1 MADDYD
7 EYYNTE
13 DMEEGEQPLAIK
25 DILKSDNVAD
35 LLDQEELDEIASC
48 VLQDLEEDEK
58 SMADWLEYADK
69 AMELTKLHREQK
81 HMPFRNAS
89 NIKYPLIT
97 TAVVQFS
104 SRTESELIKAG
115 QVAKYKVIGR
125 DPAGLKT
132 RKGQRVRTHLNWQI
146 MEKMPNWQN
155 ERDRLHHQLA
165 VCGTSFVKTW
175 YDPVEGVN
183 RSEFIP
189 YDQLIANNGIK
200 SLETAPRISQYVY
213 MSDNDLVEHMR
224 WGLFTECDVDDLQ
237 KDNEDFE
244 AIYHEIIEQHCF
256 YDLDDDGLAEPYI
269 VVVHKAAKKVLRIIP
284 RFEKDDVLYNS
295 KGQIKKIYPTQ
306 YFTDYHFIPNMDGS
320 FYSLGFGTLLLDVN
334 ATINT
339 ILNQLINAGHLAT
352 TQGGF
357 ISKDLRLAKEDLDID
372 PGEFK
377 YVETRDGAKIGDG
390 VFMFNYKEPSNVLY
404 SLLGTLVEGAKQL
417 TSTTDIMTG
426 TQDTTNTSPNTLMML
441 MQQGLK
447 VYSAI
452 QRRIFRSFKRELEKL
467 VKLNAKHINVEEY
480 IRLIDP
486 TEQEIMEM
494 FSPEGQ
500 LLDYDLGQV
509 DIVPCVDPNES
520 TEQEAL
526 VRAQAVLQAGVQL
539 AQLQGVNPRAVARAY
554 FESLEVPNI
563 DQLVLPEPPP
573 DAPNPA
579 MIQLQLEQAKVQSDI
594 QVKAQKTQI
603 EAALAESTIQLNK
616 ANAYKAAKDA
626 DMKQD
631 KVQLDVYKTA
641 LDHDIG
647 LRDLSAKV
655 QKDNLDAQNKN
666 LEISQ
671 KAISDSIDKA
681 LTANQQKID
690 ARDQTLN
697 ENSTGSSVGSVDSTS
712 SDSTPSD

>member
-1 MADDYD
+1 MD
-7 EYYNTE
+7 ESEE
-13 DMEEGEQPLAIK
+13 DMDYLEMK
-25 DILKSDNVAD
+25 DILKSDNIAE
-35 LLDQEELDEIASC
+35 LLSHEELCEISDS
-48 VLQDLEEDEK
+48 VLKNLEEDEK
-58 SMADWLEYADK
+58 SMADWLDYADK
-69 AMELTKLHREQK
+69 AMELTRLHREQK
-81 HMPFRNAS
+81 HMPFRNAA

-115 QVAKYKVIGR
+115 QVAKYKVIGQ
-125 DPAGLKT
+125 DPNGLKR
-132 RKGQRVRTHLNWQI
+132 RKGIRVRTHLNWQI
-146 MEKMPNWQN
+146 MEKMPNWQT

-165 VCGTSFVKTW
+165 VCGTCFVKTW
-175 YDPVEGVN
+175 YDPIEGVN
-183 RSEFIP
+183 RSELVP
-189 YDQLIANNGIK
+189 YDQLVVNNSIK
-200 SLETAPRISQYVY
+200 NLESAPRISQYVY

-224 WGLFTECDVDDLQ
+224 WGLFTECDVPELQ
-237 KDNEDFE
+237 KDNEDME
-244 AIYHEIIEQHCF
+244 AIYHEIVEQHCF
-256 YDLDDDGLAEPYI
+256 YDLDKDGLAEPYI
-269 VVVHKAAKKVLRIIP
+269 VVVHKSAQKVLRIVR
-284 RFEKDDVLYNS
+284 RFEKQDILKNA
-295 KGQIKKIYPTQ
+295 KGQIKKIYPSQ
-306 YFTDYHFIPNMDGS
+306 FFTDYHFIPNMDGS
-320 FYSLGFGTLLLDVN
+320 FFSMGFGTLLLDIN

-357 ISKDLRLAKEDLDID
+357 IDKNLRVAKEDLEID

-377 YVETRDGAKIGDG
+377 YVETRDGARIADG
-390 VFMFNYKEPSNVLY
+390 VFMLSYKEPSQVLY
-404 SLLGTLVEGAKQL
+404 SLLGTLIEGAKQL

-426 TQDTTNTSPNTLMML
+426 SQDTTNTSPNTLMML

-467 VKLNAKHINVEEY
+467 VRLNAQHVNVEEY

-486 TEQEIMEM
+486 TEQEILEM

-500 LLDYDLGQV
+500 LLDYDLVQV

-520 TEQEAL
+520 TEQESL

-539 AQLQGVNPRAVARAY
+539 SQIGGVNPRQVARTY

-563 DQLVLPEPPP
+563 DQIVLPEPPP
-573 DAPNPA
+573 DQPNPA
-579 MIQLQLEQAKVQSDI
+579 VMQMQMEAQKNQAEIQL
-594 QVKAQKTQI
+594 KAQKNQI
-603 EAALAESTIQLNK
+603 DAAIAESTIKLNN

-626 DMKQD
+626 DVKQD
-631 KVQLDVYKTA
+631 KVQLDVYSTA
-641 LDHDIG
+641 LDHDVS
-647 LRDLSAKV
+647 LRELSAKV
-655 QKDNLDAQNKN
+655 KKDNLDANNKN

-681 LTANQQKID
+681 LQANEQKIA

-697 ENSTGSSVGSVDSTS
+697 ENDTGSTMGDVD
-712 SDSTPSD
+712 